1 MNYTLF
7 MVDGEYNY
15 LLRNKPFRSGE
26 SELIISRKYVT
37 FSSKSQT
44 MKLLKLMWLYVEVNM
59 IKITIVQQN
68 RTREHITDILLLNR
82 IRSTSTD
89 RDIFYI
95 LFYSNIEYI
104 HVPHINRTGY
114 GQNIKKDALKVA

>member
-1 MNYTLF
+1 
-7 MVDGEYNY
+7 
-15 LLRNKPFRSGE
+15 
-26 SELIISRKYVT
+26 
-37 FSSKSQT
+37 
-44 MKLLKLMWLYVEVNM
+44 M

-68 RTREHITDILLLNR
+68 RTREHIADVLLLNR

-104 HVPHINRTGY
+104 HVPHINRTSY